1 MFPGCPLLDIKAMD
15 YDDIFGDDLI
25 GETTVDLEDRFFS
38 AQWQRIKEK
47 PVEQRQLYHPST
59 KVSQGVLK
67 MWVEVHPSSTPKS
80 EITLWDLRPRPPQ
93 EFQVRVVVWDTE
105 DVVCEDWEGTSDV
118 FVRAFLDS
126 TRAQETDTH
135 FRCQDGKGSFNYRL
149 VFDVRHPG
157 DSLQLSVQV
166 WDRDIFKSN
175 DFIGD
180 AAISLKLPI
189 ADAVET

>member
-1 MFPGCPLLDIKAMD
+1 M
-15 YDDIFGDDLI
+15 
-25 GETTVDLEDRFFS
+25 
-38 AQWQRIKEK
+38 
-47 PVEQRQLYHPST
+47 
-59 KVSQGVLK
+59 
-67 MWVEVHPSSTPKS
+67 
-80 EITLWDLRPRPPQ
+80 
-93 EFQVRVVVWDTE
+93 
-105 DVVCEDWEGTSDV
+105 

-149 VFDVRHPG
+149 VFDVCTPG

-180 AAISLKLPI
+180 AGISLKLPI
-189 ADAVET
+189 ADAIETQKTISVNKKYYDAFLGEQMGEDAVLDFKDENSFWIPCRDKDGNENGRVRVQIDIIPKDM